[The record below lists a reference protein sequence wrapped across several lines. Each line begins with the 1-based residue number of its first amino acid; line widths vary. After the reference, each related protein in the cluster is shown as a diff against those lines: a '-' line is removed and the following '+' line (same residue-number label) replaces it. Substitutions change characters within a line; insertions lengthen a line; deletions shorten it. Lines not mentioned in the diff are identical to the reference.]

1 LFLYTASENP
11 LNKTP
16 NSPLV
21 TAFPTLQEGQDVE
34 SDSEEETPTPKSQS
48 FPSTAGASF
57 IDWNE
62 EFQKISAL
70 EESAEKYK
78 RLSQIAHEFGMCKV
92 SFEERQSST
101 SKQEINFLLLFPL
114 F

>member
-1 LFLYTASENP
+1 MELYCIVLDTESENP
-11 LNKTP
+11 LNKAS

-21 TAFPTLQEGQDVE
+21 VAFPMLQDGQDVE
-34 SDSEEETPTPKSQS
+34 SDSEGETPTPKNES
-48 FPSTAGASF
+48 FLSVGGASF

-78 RLSQIAHEFGMCKV
+78 RLSQIAHEFGMFAF
-92 SFEERQSST
+92 SF
-101 SKQEINFLLLFPL
+101 
-114 F
+114 